1 VSRPRARV
9 VFGPVSAW
17 PGALQQ
23 AALRRGMAATEW
35 CFRVGVVPRILEIRY
50 STSLAGLE
58 GNRAGKEILT
68 KRGRTSSCGA
78 QGEKSKWN
86 EPPMMR

>member
-1 VSRPRARV
+1 VSRPRALIV
-9 VFGPVSAW
+9 CGPESAW
-17 PGALQQ
+17 PWALQQ
-23 AALRRGMAATEW
+23 AASRRGMAATEW

-58 GNRAGKEILT
+58 GNGTGSENLS

-78 QGEKSKWN
+78 QGEQTKWN
-86 EPPMMR
+86 EPPMT